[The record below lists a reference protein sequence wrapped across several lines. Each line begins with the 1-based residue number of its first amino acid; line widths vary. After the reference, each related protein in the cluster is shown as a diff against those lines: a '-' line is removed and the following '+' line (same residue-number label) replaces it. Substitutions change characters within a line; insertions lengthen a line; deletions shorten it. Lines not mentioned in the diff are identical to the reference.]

1 MAHTYTTN
9 IVHCVFSTKERAS
22 LISDVRRE
30 QLWAYVFG
38 IAKNL
43 GIEIL
48 AIGGMADHLH
58 ILLSLPPTKTLS
70 ETVRNLKANSS
81 RFMSESGPQFSW
93 QEGYGAFSVSP
104 SQIPVVKGYIRNQA
118 EHHKMRNFEQEFLA
132 LLKKAGVAHDP
143 RYVFG

>member
-1 MAHTYTTN
+1 
-9 IVHCVFSTKERAS
+9 
-22 LISDVRRE
+22 
-30 QLWAYVFG
+30 
-38 IAKNL
+38 
-43 GIEIL
+43 
-48 AIGGMADHLH
+48 MADHLH
-58 ILLSLPPTKTLS
+58 ILLSLSPTKTLA
-70 ETVRNLKANSS
+70 ETVRDLKANSS

-132 LLKKAGVAHDP
+132 LLKKAGVAYDP